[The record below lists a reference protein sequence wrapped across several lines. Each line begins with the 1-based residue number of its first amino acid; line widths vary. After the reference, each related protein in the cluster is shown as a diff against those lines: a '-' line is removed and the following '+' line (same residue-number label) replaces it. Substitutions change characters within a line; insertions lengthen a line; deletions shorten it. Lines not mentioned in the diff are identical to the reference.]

1 MSKKQTVLKDFSQLQ
16 PVVEKRIELVAA
28 GIYQIAFRGQALD
41 NFQPKQG
48 TQVHRIWKMT
58 KLDERQ
64 QIAWQQFMDDVNLAH
79 GKSGSVT
86 SAYGEYA
93 DKGNGNE
100 FKVPTAYVN
109 KHYQNLEMLLDRFLS
124 RRERALL
131 AELTQDTLRGN
142 SSMQIETVG
151 LVMSGYADKASA
163 RAAGVAHC
171 QALLS
176 RLADFYGV

>member
-1 MSKKQTVLKDFSQLQ
+1 MSKKQTVLKDFSQLK
-16 PVVEKRIELVAA
+16 PVEKRIELVAA
-28 GIYQIAFRGQALD
+28 GIYQIAFKGQALED
-41 NFQPKQG
+41 FRPKHG
-48 TQVHRIWKMT
+48 TQVERIWKMM

-64 QIAWQQFMDDVNLAH
+64 QIAWQQFIDDVMLAH
-79 GKSGSVT
+79 GKSGPVT
-86 SAYGEYA
+86 SAYGEQTGRG
-93 DKGNGNE
+93 DGSD

-109 KHYQNLEMLLDRFLS
+109 KHYQTLERLLDRFLS

-131 AELTQDTLRGN
+131 AELVQDTLRGN
-142 SSMQIETVG
+142 GSMQIETVG

-171 QALLS
+171 QSLLS